1 MDVCWWRPDI
11 VNDSRTGPP
20 CGAMRLCVN
29 MVVKMT
35 RENAHPAT
43 RLCGRM
49 WFFGALLLVTS
60 FPTVAATLYFPS
72 NGTSLA
78 GIVQQAASGDVIV
91 IAKGVYSAHLVID
104 KPLTLRGKPGAVL
117 DGGGRGDVIRV
128 RAPHVVIQG
137 LTIRHSGTNLN
148 HMDAGIF
155 AERTASHILIK
166 DNFLDQNGFGI
177 WLDSCADSQVIDNRI
192 RGNTNQRRLADRGN
206 GIQLAN
212 ITRGLVAGNEI
223 WQTRDG
229 LYVETSTDC
238 VLRDNRMH
246 DLRYGVHYMYS
257 NHDRLINNHT
267 WNTRSGYALMS
278 SDHLIVSGNHS
289 KNDQVYGLLLNYITY
304 STIEDN
310 TIRGIHG
317 DHSIIGGVG
326 KAIFIYNS
334 EFNIIRNNVLADS
347 DIGIHLT
354 AGSENNVIYGNAF
367 IDNRTQVKYVA
378 NHTDEWSLHGRGN
391 YWSDYL
397 GWDRNDDG
405 IGDVAYEPNDAVD
418 KLLWT
423 YPLARVLMSSPAVET
438 LRWVQT
444 QFPVLK
450 PQGVQDSY
458 PLMQPPVIPGTRQ

>member
-1 MDVCWWRPDI
+1 MIDEAI
-11 VNDSRTGPP
+11 KNEPP
-20 CGAMRLCVN
+20 AARKYCRRLLARVLGAMICMAVFY
-29 MVVKMT
+29 
-35 RENAHPAT
+35 PA
-43 RLCGRM
+43 
-49 WFFGALLLVTS
+49 A
-60 FPTVAATLYFPS
+60 AATLHVS
-72 NGTSLA
+72 IDGASLA
-78 GIVQQAASGDVIV
+78 ETVQHAVPGDTIV
-91 IAKGVYSAHLVID
+91 IAKGVYPVHLVIG
-104 KPLTLRGKPGAVL
+104 KPLTLRGEPGAVL

-128 RAPHVVIQG
+128 RAPNVVIQG

-155 AERTASHILIK
+155 VEKTASHVLIK
-166 DNFLDQNGFGI
+166 DNFLDHNGFGL
-177 WLDSCADSQVIDNRI
+177 WLDSCADARVIDNRV
-192 RGNTNQRRLADRGN
+192 RGDPSQRRLADRGN

-229 LYVETSTDC
+229 LYVETSTHC
-238 VLRDNRMH
+238 LLRDNRMH
-246 DLRYGVHYMYS
+246 NLRYGVHYMYS

-267 WNTRSGYALMS
+267 WDTRSGYALMS

-289 KNDQVYGLLLNYITY
+289 RNDRIYGLLLNYITY
-304 STIEDN
+304 STIENN
-310 TIRGIHG
+310 TVHGIHG
-317 DHSIIGGVG
+317 NPSIMGDVG

-334 EFNIIRNNVLADS
+334 EFNTLRNNVLADS
-347 DIGIHLT
+347 DIGIHMT
-354 AGSENNVIYGNAF
+354 AGSENNVIYDNAF
-367 IDNRTQVKYVA
+367 INNRTQVKYVA
-378 NHTDEWSLHGRGN
+378 NHTDEWSSHGRGN

-423 YPLARVLMSSPAVET
+423 YPLARILMSSPAVET

-450 PQGVQDSY
+450 PQGVRDSY
-458 PLMQPPVIPGTRQ
+458 PLMQPVAALGASR